1 MTSTV
6 KTLLFLFIL
15 KLYHTSSYA
24 VFLMLHDVKKLRVH
38 VYEDAL
44 SFYNGIQEAAGS
56 LTPLVCALNRSQI
69 SFYHSWD
76 YCNSIF
82 SFNFREREQLACN

>member
-15 KLYHTSSYA
+15 KQYHTSSYA

-44 SFYNGIQEAAGS
+44 HFYSGIQEAAGS
-56 LTPLVCALNRSQI
+56 LTPLVSALNRSQI
-69 SFYHSWD
+69 SLYHSWD
-76 YCNSIF
+76 YCNSVM
-82 SFNFREREQLACN
+82 QLQFQRKTAVSL